1 MQLADKLLEIIG
13 SDYNCISITGAG
25 GKTTLL
31 TLLASAYR
39 AIGKSVLI
47 TTTTKIQSPK
57 LFDFSQD
64 IYFLNERDV
73 LMHEVKKGEVV
84 FFSDLHIMD
93 PKKCVAP
100 RKEIL
105 DILLPRYDVVLI
117 EADGAKCL
125 PLKMHT
131 DRDPVMLKQTTATIA
146 VMGSSAYGL
155 KGDNVCFGFDSDKT
169 VDKEFFQML
178 IDDEYGV
185 FKDVC
190 GNKRILLI
198 NQCDISPYEELKG
211 LKLPDGYS
219 LIFGSEK
226 ENKLYE

>member
-1 MQLADKLLEIIG
+1 MQLTDRLLTLIG
-13 SDYNCISITGAG
+13 PDSHVISVTGAG

-31 TLLASAYR
+31 TLLASAYKE
-39 AIGKSVLI
+39 IGKSVLI

-57 LFDFSQD
+57 LFDFGQD
-64 IYFLNERDV
+64 VYFLDEKDA
-73 LMHEVKKGEVV
+73 LLHEVKKGEVV

-100 RKEIL
+100 RLEVL
-105 DILLPRYDVVLI
+105 DILLPRYDVVII

-131 DRDPVMLKQTTATIA
+131 DRDPVMMRQTTATIA
-146 VMGSSAYGL
+146 VMGASAYGL

-169 VDKEFFQML
+169 VDRAFFQML

-185 FKDVC
+185 FKDAC
-190 GNKRILLI
+190 GNKKILLI
-198 NQCDISPYEELKG
+198 NQCDAYPYEELKE
-211 LKLPDGYS
+211 LELPQGCT